1 MTWTGPGVQG
11 RAHAGGLG
19 RRGFLAGAAALAGS
33 MALAAC
39 SSASPTSADADA
51 DAIAVRAQVADA
63 EAALI
68 AQYATTVAAFPELA
82 AGLQP
87 ILREHQAHLAAMGT
101 GLATD
106 ASTPVG
112 QPPAT
117 AAQALI
123 ALADAERTAAQQR
136 REACVA
142 ASDGELARILA
153 LIAASEAAHVPALGE
168 IRA

>member
-39 SSASPTSADADA
+39 SSASPTSANSDTDT
-51 DAIAVRAQVADA
+51 VRAQVAAA
-63 EAALI
+63 EGALV
-68 AQYATTVAAFPELA
+68 ALYATTVAAFPELA

-87 ILREHQAHLAAMGT
+87 IMREHQAHLAAMGT

-106 ASTPVG
+106 AATPAG

-123 ALADAERTAAQQR
+123 ALADAERRAAQQR

-142 ASDGELARILA
+142 ASDDELARILA